1 VHVVAIV
8 SQKGGSGKSTL
19 SLHLAAHHASRGS
32 KTLLLDMDPQGN
44 LVGWAKR
51 RGDLPPDVDT
61 AHASQL
67 GKVLAAAEA
76 DGYDLVI
83 LDTAPSADRASLGAV
98 EAANLVLIPCRPAQF
113 DLDAVITSV
122 KLVRMVDK
130 PFAVVL
136 NATPP
141 RSRVTEEAAV
151 GLAQAGAPVSQA
163 IVYQRVALQHCL
175 IDGRTA
181 QEVEPGCPAAREIER
196 LYADMME
203 RLHADKLEAA

>member
-1 VHVVAIV
+1 MKTVAIV

-113 DLDAVITSV
+113 DLDAVMTSV
-122 KLVRMVDK
+122 KLVRMVGK

-136 NATPP
+136 NAAQP
-141 RSRVTEEAAV
+141 RSSTVWEAV
-151 GLAQAGAPVSQA
+151 EGLSKAGAPVSPA
-163 IVYQRVALQHCL
+163 IVYQRVAMQRCL

-181 QEVEPGCPAAREIER
+181 AEFEPGCPAAREIER
-196 LYADMME
+196 LYGDMMA
-203 RLHADKLEAA
+203 RLHVDRSEAA

>member
-1 VHVVAIV
+1 MKTVAIV

-51 RGDLPPDVDT
+51 RGDVPPDVDT

-67 GKVLAAAEA
+67 GKVLEAARA
-76 DGYDLVI
+76 DGYDLVV

-98 EAANLVLIPCRPAQF
+98 EAADLVLIPCRPAQF
-113 DLDAVITSV
+113 DLDAVMTTV
-122 KLVRMVDK
+122 KLVRMVGK

-136 NATPP
+136 NAAPP
-141 RSRVTEEAAV
+141 RSRVTEEAAL
-151 GLAQAGAPVSQA
+151 GLAEAGAPVSQA
-163 IVYQRVALQHCL
+163 TVYQRVALQHCL

-181 QEVEPGCPAAREIER
+181 QEFDPGCPAAREIER
-196 LYADMME
+196 LYLDMMT
-203 RLHADKLEAA
+203 RLHADTKEAA